1 MNTILRMT
9 KKMYEDIT
17 PYERALARFGDKCS
31 ILAGLELN
39 NKITPEDAYQEIREM
54 YKDLKKLRK
63 EEKSTW
69 EKSE

>member
-1 MNTILRMT
+1 MYYQNLSIFE
-9 KKMYEDIT
+9 KKM
-17 PYERALARFGDKCS
+17 AQFADK
-31 ILAGLELN
+31 IGVIVGLELN

-54 YKDLKKLRK
+54 YKELKKLRK